1 MSRSPQAS
9 TPESNDNLP
18 KRATEAARKVAPEN
32 TDHRTVDR
40 SKLTPM
46 MQHFAELKDQY
57 SHAVLLYRV
66 GDFYET
72 FFQDARIIAEALELV
87 LTSKEAGK
95 GVGRVPMT
103 GVPHHALDRYS
114 TMLVEKGYAIAI
126 CDQVEDAS
134 VAAKEGRQVR
144 REVTRVLTPGTLM
157 EEEMLHAR
165 RNNFLAAVVIAK
177 NHWGLAY
184 ADISTGEFLTTQDR
198 ELDLLVQE
206 LMRLQPSEVLIPTNA
221 PDLGSMLR
229 PGQTSESLPDCL
241 PNSFC
246 YALRPQRHFTL
257 AEARQRLLEQFRV
270 RSLEG
275 LGCEHLP
282 LGVRAAGG
290 LLEYLKD
297 TQKENYVA
305 LQILRTYTI
314 ADYLILDH
322 QTRRNLEITATV
334 RDNTFNGSLLWAL
347 DRTSTAMGGRALRRW
362 LLQPL
367 LEIKGI
373 RARHDTIEE
382 LVENTELRQDI
393 QQLLRKIYDLERLT
407 GKASSGRAN
416 ARDLVALGES
426 LLRLPELADLAA
438 YGSSPYL
445 KVIQN
450 VPPQL
455 EELGH
460 TLQEHLVESPPLHL
474 TEGKLI
480 RPQVNQ
486 QLDEMRAQAEEDQQ
500 WIANLEVTEREKTD
514 IPKLKVGFNK
524 TFGYY
529 ISVPRAKTA
538 QVPDDYIRK
547 QTLVN
552 EERYITPELKEREAR
567 ILTAREDLN
576 RLEYEIFVGLR
587 HEVGLEADRIRGV
600 SRAVAA
606 LDVLCGLAEVAVY
619 QGYCRPDMDQSREIR
634 IIDGRH
640 PVVEQSLPSGLF
652 VPNSASL
659 GQNKLKV
666 EEEFK
671 VGRLKVVR
679 EAWPK
684 GQGSS
689 EFNVENSN
697 EQPSNQQPDNEQP
710 DNEQPAT
717 DTNLQPSNEQPDNEQ
732 PANLQPANLQ
742 PANLQPANLQP
753 SNLQPS
759 NLQPSNLQPATDTN
773 LQPANLQPAN
783 LQPATDTNLQPSTL
797 QPSTVQ
803 PATETDIPDLIILT
817 GPNASGKSCY
827 LRQVGLIQLMAQVGS
842 FVPASEASLGI
853 CDRIFTRVGA
863 VDDLATGQSTFMV
876 EMNETANILNHATD
890 KSLVLLDEI
899 GRGTATFDGLSI
911 AWAVGEYLAM
921 EIKARTIF
929 ATHYH
934 ELNELASIL
943 PNVANYQV
951 TVKEL
956 ANEIIFLHQV
966 QPGGANRSY
975 GIEAGRL
982 AGLPTSVIKRAK
994 QVMKQ
999 IEKHSKIALG
1009 LRKGIGKQL
1018 SARNTTGQKVTDQEV
1033 TIEQLDI
1040 FDD

>member
-46 MQHFAELKDQY
+46 MQHFAQLKDQY

-72 FFQDARIIAEALELV
+72 FFQDARIISEALELV

-126 CDQVEDAS
+126 CDQVEDSS

-198 ELDLLVQE
+198 DLDLLVQE

-334 RDNTFNGSLLWAL
+334 RDNTFHGSLLWAL

-373 RARHDTIEE
+373 RARHDTIAE
-382 LVENTELRQDI
+382 LVENTGLRQDL

-416 ARDLVALGES
+416 ARDLVALGDS

-445 KVIQN
+445 KVMQN

-460 TLQEHLVESPPLHL
+460 TLQEHLLESPPLHL

-486 QLDEMRAQAEEDQQ
+486 QLDEMRGQAEEDQQ

-538 QVPDDYIRK
+538 QVPDNYIRK

-606 LDVLCGLAEVAVY
+606 LDVLCGLAEIAVY
-619 QGYCRPDMDQSREIR
+619 QGYCRPYMDQSREIR

-666 EEEFK
+666 E
-671 VGRLKVVR
+671 RLNSV
-679 EAWPK
+679 
-684 GQGSS
+684 GSS
-689 EFNVENSN
+689 ELKVKNANY
-697 EQPSNQQPDNEQP
+697 QLDNEQP
-710 DNEQPAT
+710 NNEQLDNEQLDNEQLDNEQLDNEQLDNQQLDNQQLDNEQLDNQQLDNQQLDNEQPAT
-717 DTNLQPSNEQPDNEQ
+717 
-732 PANLQPANLQ
+732 
-742 PANLQPANLQP
+742 
-753 SNLQPS
+753 
-759 NLQPSNLQPATDTN
+759 
-773 LQPANLQPAN
+773 
-783 LQPATDTNLQPSTL
+783 
-797 QPSTVQ
+797 
-803 PATETDIPDLIILT
+803 ETDNPDLIILT

-982 AGLPTSVIKRAK
+982 AGLPTSVINRAK

-1009 LRKGIGKQL
+1009 LRKGIGKEL
-1018 SARNTTGQKVTDQEV
+1018 LARNTTGQKMSDQEM